1 MGLDSLA
8 TVVKLDYR
16 AQEKWRYQGKVLD
29 RSPSS
34 LTIEAI
40 YDRADQDFHGL
51 RLRKGDRF
59 VERHY
64 ADRWYNVFAVYDGTS
79 GQLKGWYCNITRPAR
94 IDGDQVSAD
103 DLALDL
109 IVMPDGSWTVL
120 DEPEFEAQELST
132 TDRANALAA
141 LAELKE
147 FAQAVD
153 GPFRP
158 V

>member
-1 MGLDSLA
+1 MGLDSRA

-34 LTIEAI
+34 ITIEAI
-40 YDRADQDFHGL
+40 YDQADQDFHGL

-64 ADRWYNVFAVYDGTS
+64 ADRWYNVFAVHDGTS
-79 GQLKGWYCNITRPAR
+79 GPLKGWYCNITRPAR
-94 IDGDQVSAD
+94 IEAD
-103 DLALDL
+103 RVWGEDLALDL
-109 IVMPDGSWTVL
+109 IVWPDGSWIVL
-120 DEPEFEAQELST
+120 DEVEFEAQELST
-132 TDRANALAA
+132 ADRANALAA

-147 FAQAVD
+147 LAQAVD
-153 GPFRP
+153 GPFRS